1 MAAKG
6 VVAEKQDNKLTQCFD
21 DILRLAADL
30 LSQQQL
36 KTIKLDPQ
44 VTTGFSQAQQ
54 KVLKDRLTHFYSL
67 IDTLDVSLQTTAEY
81 VDAVKANAIQ
91 IKKQREEEE
100 LRKQEQQKLEQ
111 QKLEQ
116 QKLEQQKLEQ
126 QKLEQQKLEQQ
137 KLEQQKLEQ
146 QKLEQQKLEQQKY
159 SAKNTPMDMLTSFDS
174 DLPSAGVAQPQ
185 GFNSDFGDLN
195 GMDLSMFDSMDNQGS
210 FGGLQSSSGINE
222 KKNDPQMNFNDTNAP
237 PSAVAVPESENP
249 NSYLTLN
256 DFNDLG
262 IDWNAANDNNELN
275 LEDFNL

>member
-81 VDAVKANAIQ
+81 VDA
-91 IKKQREEEE
+91 
-100 LRKQEQQKLEQ
+100 
-111 QKLEQ
+111 
-116 QKLEQQKLEQ
+116 
-126 QKLEQQKLEQQ
+126 QQKLEQQ

>member
-137 KLEQQKLEQ
+137 KLEQQK
-146 QKLEQQKLEQQKY
+146 Y
-159 SAKNTPMDMLTSFDS
+159 SAKNTPMDMLTTFDS

-195 GMDLSMFDSMDNQGS
+195 GMNLSMFDSMDNQGS